1 MALSVG
7 VGLVML
13 AALVALAWHIIRESP
28 ES

>member
-1 MALSVG
+1 VG

-13 AALVALAWHIIRESP
+13 VALVALAWHIIRESP